1 MREVQLT
8 EKEPD
13 KTTTLNSNGIDH
25 HTPVAEQ
32 DKASKVRSFLSKS
45 SRINI
50 NTLLS
55 RVKQEKNN
63 EKKGNFVLLG
73 LAFGVIII
81 TSVIVSL

>member
-1 MREVQLT
+1 MREVQLKG
-8 EKEPD
+8 EEPD
-13 KTTTLNSNGIDH
+13 KITTLNSNGIDRSA
-25 HTPVAEQ
+25 VAERN
-32 DKASKVRSFLSKS
+32 KASKAKSFLSKS

-55 RVKQEKNN
+55 KARQEKNN

-73 LAFGVIII
+73 LAFGVIAI

>member
-1 MREVQLT
+1 MREVRLT
-8 EKEPD
+8 GEEPD
-13 KTTTLNSNGIDH
+13 KVTTLNSNGIDRSA
-25 HTPVAEQ
+25 VAERN
-32 DKASKVRSFLSKS
+32 KASKAKSFLSKS

-55 RVKQEKNN
+55 RAKQEKNN

-73 LAFGVIII
+73 LAFGVIVI

>member
-1 MREVQLT
+1 MREVRLT
-8 EKEPD
+8 GEGPD
-13 KTTTLNSNGIDH
+13 EVTTLNSNGIDRSV
-25 HTPVAEQ
+25 VAKQ
-32 DKASKVRSFLSKS
+32 NKAPKVRSFLSKS

-55 RVKQEKNN
+55 KARQEKNN

-73 LAFGVIII
+73 LAFGVIAI

>member
-8 EKEPD
+8 KKEPD
-13 KTTTLNSNGIDH
+13 KATTLNSNGIDRSG
-25 HTPVAEQ
+25 VAEQ
-32 DKASKVRSFLSKS
+32 NKVSKVRSFFSKS
-45 SRINI
+45 SRTNV
-50 NTLLS
+50 NTLFS
-55 RVKQEKNN
+55 RAKQEKNN

>member
-8 EKEPD
+8 GEELNKVT
-13 KTTTLNSNGIDH
+13 KSNSNGLDH
-25 HTPVAEQ
+25 SAVAKQNKTP
-32 DKASKVRSFLSKS
+32 KVRSFLSKS

-55 RVKQEKNN
+55 RAKQEKNN

-73 LAFGVIII
+73 LAFGVIAI

>member
-8 EKEPD
+8 EEESD
-13 KTTTLNSNGIDH
+13 KVTTSNSNGIDYSV
-25 HTPVAEQ
+25 VAKQ
-32 DKASKVRSFLSKS
+32 NKAPKARSFLSKS
-45 SRINI
+45 SRINV

-55 RVKQEKNN
+55 KARQEKNN

-73 LAFGVIII
+73 LAFGVIVI

>member
-1 MREVQLT
+1 MREVWLT
-8 EKEPD
+8 VEEPD
-13 KTTTLNSNGIDH
+13 KVTTLNSNGIDRSVVAKQNK
-25 HTPVAEQ
+25 TP
-32 DKASKVRSFLSKS
+32 KVRSFLSKS

-55 RVKQEKNN
+55 RTKQEKNN

-73 LAFGVIII
+73 LAFGVIAI

>member
-1 MREVQLT
+1 MREVRLT
-8 EKEPD
+8 GEEPD
-13 KTTTLNSNGIDH
+13 KVTTLNSNGIDRSV
-25 HTPVAEQ
+25 VAKQ
-32 DKASKVRSFLSKS
+32 NKALKVRSFLSKS

-55 RVKQEKNN
+55 RAKQEKNN

-73 LAFGVIII
+73 LAFGVIAI

>member
-8 EKEPD
+8 GEEPD
-13 KTTTLNSNGIDH
+13 KVTTLNSNGIDRSVV
-25 HTPVAEQ
+25 TKQ
-32 DKASKVRSFLSKS
+32 NKAPKVRSFLSKS

-50 NTLLS
+50 NILRS
-55 RVKQEKNN
+55 RAKQEKNN

-73 LAFGVIII
+73 LVFGVIAI

>member
-1 MREVQLT
+1 MREVQLKG
-8 EKEPD
+8 EEPD
-13 KTTTLNSNGIDH
+13 KVTTLNSNGIDH
-25 HTPVAEQ
+25 SAVAERN
-32 DKASKVRSFLSKS
+32 KASKAKSFLSKS

-55 RVKQEKNN
+55 RAKQEKNN

-73 LAFGVIII
+73 LVFGVIAI

>member
-8 EKEPD
+8 GEEPD
-13 KTTTLNSNGIDH
+13 KITTLNSNGIDRSV
-25 HTPVAEQ
+25 VAKQ
-32 DKASKVRSFLSKS
+32 NKASKVRSFLSKS

-55 RVKQEKNN
+55 RAKKEKNN

-73 LAFGVIII
+73 LAFGVIAI

>member
-8 EKEPD
+8 GEEPD
-13 KTTTLNSNGIDH
+13 KVTTLNSNGIDRSV
-25 HTPVAEQ
+25 VAKQ
-32 DKASKVRSFLSKS
+32 NKVPKVRSFLSKS

-55 RVKQEKNN
+55 RAKQEKNN

-73 LAFGVIII
+73 LAFGVIAI

>member
-8 EKEPD
+8 GEEPD
-13 KTTTLNSNGIDH
+13 KVTTLNSNGIDRSVVAKQNK
-25 HTPVAEQ
+25 TP
-32 DKASKVRSFLSKS
+32 KVRPFLSKS

-55 RVKQEKNN
+55 RAKQEKNN
-63 EKKGNFVLLG
+63 EKKGNVILLG
-73 LAFGVIII
+73 LAFGVIAI

>member
-8 EKEPD
+8 GEEPD
-13 KTTTLNSNGIDH
+13 KITTLNSNGIDRSV
-25 HTPVAEQ
+25 VAKQ
-32 DKASKVRSFLSKS
+32 NKALKVRSFLSKS

-55 RVKQEKNN
+55 RAKQEKNN

-73 LAFGVIII
+73 LAFGVIAI

>member
-8 EKEPD
+8 EEEPD
-13 KTTTLNSNGIDH
+13 KVTTLNSNGIDRSV
-25 HTPVAEQ
+25 VAKQ
-32 DKASKVRSFLSKS
+32 NKASKVRSFLSKS

-55 RVKQEKNN
+55 RAKQEKNN

-73 LAFGVIII
+73 LALGVIAI
-81 TSVIVSL
+81 TGVIVSL

>member
-8 EKEPD
+8 GEELNKV
-13 KTTTLNSNGIDH
+13 TTSNSNGLDH
-25 HTPVAEQ
+25 SAVAKQ
-32 DKASKVRSFLSKS
+32 NKAPKVRSFLSKS

-55 RVKQEKNN
+55 RAKQEKNN

-73 LAFGVIII
+73 LALGVIAI

>member
-8 EKEPD
+8 KKEPD
-13 KTTTLNSNGIDH
+13 KATTLNSNGIDRSV
-25 HTPVAEQ
+25 VAEQ
-32 DKASKVRSFLSKS
+32 NKVSKVRSFFSKS
-45 SRINI
+45 SRTNV

-55 RVKQEKNN
+55 RVRKEKNN

-73 LAFGVIII
+73 LAFGVIAI

>member
-1 MREVQLT
+1 MREVRLT
-8 EKEPD
+8 GEEPD
-13 KTTTLNSNGIDH
+13 KVTTLNSNGIDRSVVAKQNK
-25 HTPVAEQ
+25 TP
-32 DKASKVRSFLSKS
+32 KVRSFLSKS

-55 RVKQEKNN
+55 RAKQEKNN

-73 LAFGVIII
+73 LAFGVIAI

>member
-8 EKEPD
+8 GEELGKV
-13 KTTTLNSNGIDH
+13 TTLNSNGIDRSVV
-25 HTPVAEQ
+25 TKQ
-32 DKASKVRSFLSKS
+32 NKAPRVRPFLSKS

-55 RVKQEKNN
+55 RAKQEKNN

-73 LAFGVIII
+73 LAFGVIAI

>member
-8 EKEPD
+8 KKEPD
-13 KTTTLNSNGIDH
+13 KATTLNSNGID

-55 RVKQEKNN
+55 RAKQEKNN

-73 LAFGVIII
+73 LAFGVIAI

>member
-8 EKEPD
+8 VEESNKV
-13 KTTTLNSNGIDH
+13 TTSNSNGLDH
-25 HTPVAEQ
+25 SAMAKQ
-32 DKASKVRSFLSKS
+32 NKAPKIRSFLSKS

-50 NTLLS
+50 KTLLS
-55 RVKQEKNN
+55 KARQEKNN

-73 LAFGVIII
+73 LAFGVIAI

>member
-1 MREVQLT
+1 MREVRLT
-8 EKEPD
+8 GEEPD
-13 KTTTLNSNGIDH
+13 KVTTLNSNGIDRSV
-25 HTPVAEQ
+25 VAKQ
-32 DKASKVRSFLSKS
+32 NKALKVRSFLSKS

-55 RVKQEKNN
+55 RAKQEKNN

-73 LAFGVIII
+73 LAFGVIVI

>member
-8 EKEPD
+8 GEESD
-13 KTTTLNSNGIDH
+13 KVTTLSSNGIDRSV
-25 HTPVAEQ
+25 VAKIN
-32 DKASKVRSFLSKS
+32 KAPKVRSFLSKS

-55 RVKQEKNN
+55 RVRKEKNN
-63 EKKGNFVLLG
+63 EKKGNLVLLG
-73 LAFGVIII
+73 LAFGVIAI

>member
-8 EKEPD
+8 GEEPD
-13 KTTTLNSNGIDH
+13 KITTLNSNGIDRSV
-25 HTPVAEQ
+25 VAKRN
-32 DKASKVRSFLSKS
+32 KAPKVRSFLSKS

-55 RVKQEKNN
+55 RAKQEKNN

-73 LAFGVIII
+73 LAFGVIAI

>member
-8 EKEPD
+8 GEEPD
-13 KTTTLNSNGIDH
+13 KVTTLNSNGIDRSVVAKQNK
-25 HTPVAEQ
+25 TP
-32 DKASKVRSFLSKS
+32 KVRSFLSKS

-55 RVKQEKNN
+55 RAKQEKNN

-73 LAFGVIII
+73 LVFGVIAI

>member
-8 EKEPD
+8 GEGSEKV
-13 KTTTLNSNGIDH
+13 TTLNSNGIDRSV
-25 HTPVAEQ
+25 VAKQ
-32 DKASKVRSFLSKS
+32 NKAPRVRSFLSKS

-55 RVKQEKNN
+55 RAKQEKNN

-73 LAFGVIII
+73 LAFGVIAI